1 MVFIHHDNH
10 YDNKNGERETHFCK
24 NRIHS
29 LQQVPIFSFSPYSWF
44 DIHVHVIFRF
54 IKCSNMQY
62 YMQPHIAL
70 LITIPYICDMKFS
83 EKKNISLS
91 YFNRSFNKFP
101 KYFPENI
108 YTVLFKKSSKPWI
121 WILRTVYWSL
131 LYLFEYF

>member
-1 MVFIHHDNH
+1 
-10 YDNKNGERETHFCK
+10 
-24 NRIHS
+24 
-29 LQQVPIFSFSPYSWF
+29 
-44 DIHVHVIFRF
+44 
-54 IKCSNMQY
+54 MQY

-108 YTVLFKKSSKPWI
+108 YTVLFKKIIETLNMNIAYCLLK
-121 WILRTVYWSL
+121 SL
-131 LYLFEYF
+131 VFV